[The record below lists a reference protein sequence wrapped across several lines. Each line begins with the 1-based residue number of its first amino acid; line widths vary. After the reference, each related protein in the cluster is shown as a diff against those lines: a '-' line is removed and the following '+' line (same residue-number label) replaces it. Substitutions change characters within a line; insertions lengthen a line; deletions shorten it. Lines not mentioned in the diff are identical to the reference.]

1 MRRFGDLS
9 IRYKLTVLFMAISGF
24 TALAV
29 SVPTSIYDEF
39 TSKRA
44 VSRNLAI
51 LSQSLAS
58 NSTAALTF
66 HDAESAREVLRGL
79 RADNNVI
86 AACIYGSDGKP
97 FAKYSRDGKESD
109 FTPPLPQAE
118 TAQFKNGHLI
128 QFREIVLSGEDCRH
142 LIR

>member
-1 MRRFGDLS
+1 MSRLGDLS

-51 LSQSLAS
+51 LSESLAS
-58 NSTAALTF
+58 NITAAETLM
-66 HDAESAREVLRGL
+66 
-79 RADNNVI
+79 
-86 AACIYGSDGKP
+86 P
-97 FAKYSRDGKESD
+97 FAGTRC
-109 FTPPLPQAE
+109 PL
-118 TAQFKNGHLI
+118 
-128 QFREIVLSGEDCRH
+128 S
-142 LIR
+142 